1 MELPFIQFL
10 MSDESE
16 KMTAT
21 FKEETLVWLRETYP
35 DAMSDQEAV
44 RMAISDA
51 RGLREWQ
58 ASGEDTDEREL

>member
-1 MELPFIQFL
+1 MP
-10 MSDESE
+10 DSE

-21 FKEETLVWLRETYP
+21 LNKETIEWLRETYP

-58 ASGEDTDEREL
+58 SRGFERSDER